1 MIILRK
7 KVYSNLNLTTGELKM
22 NELPKGRPL
31 RFITTEDK
39 DEEED
44 TESFG

>member
-7 KVYSNLNLTTGELKM
+7 KVYSNLNLTGELKM

-39 DEEED
+39 DEEEEV
-44 TESFG
+44 ESFG